1 MNHHYDID
9 TVRSAAV
16 GQWPRI
22 FESLAQI
29 LGEYL
34 IRSER
39 SCPCCPDGGKTRWRV
54 YDDFDET
61 GGCRCNVC
69 GNWGNGFKFLEWRLN
84 QSFKEVLNL
93 VGEFLN
99 CAPSEQQSSR
109 KRKSKPKKQE
119 SVASVVESAGE
130 QDSVPPVLN
139 PDREALRI
147 LIKQTEKDKK
157 AAVKAGD
164 ENWADY
170 IQILS
175 SLEAKYASLHWL
187 ADELG
192 VSVDSLKSLEVK
204 FDKKE
209 DCWLIPEH
217 NALGKVIGTQRRFN
231 DGDKKQKYGGKRGL
245 YFASDWSEKQG
256 PVLIV
261 EGATDTAAGITLG
274 SAVIGR
280 PANKV
285 PKDLLA
291 ELVALL
297 KDIPPEHR
305 IILTAEN
312 DEKPDGEWPGK
323 EGAID
328 TAEKLA
334 EALDRPITWGLPQKG
349 VKDLRQWVQANPGKS
364 GGDFVASLICE
375 DAQPKKIRSFQN
387 FTLRVDGNS
396 EILEPIAMSQL
407 EVNFCKVFGRW
418 PQMAY
423 DKLFVP
429 DATSGVRWIDSSSQL
444 QAWMSESL
452 DEPPNFIRRAGFI
465 KEETLFETIKSA
477 ADKID
482 AIEYFPHEPQI
493 AGRYY
498 ACESLPEGDLTHL
511 ENLLNRFRLA
521 SDVDKQLILAFFMT
535 LISGLGKR
543 PAFAITSEGQGCG
556 KTTLAEVGAS
566 LVGGLM
572 SFSVGEDI
580 DKLKARLVSKGAFSK
595 RIALIDNAKSRK
607 LSWADLE
614 SLITCQEISGRGNF
628 IGEASRPNNM
638 IWVITVNG
646 LAFSRDMAQR
656 SVVIRLKRPQYSAT
670 WEESIIAYAAEYRNE
685 ILSDLIRML
694 RSQPVALKC
703 SSRWGGWEGQILSRL
718 VDPEGIQKVILQR
731 QKEIDVDCDDAEV
744 IEDYFREQLN
754 SLRYETDDHVFIPGS
769 IAAKWLY
776 EATGERL
783 TTTKATQDIKTK
795 IESRIIRRLTWK
807 RTGNARGFI
816 WAELWN
822 ADANLL
828 HDIEVRIDER
838 IRQDRAEQVR
848 NDQESRDAARQYSST
863 FSGSR

>member
-1 MNHHYDID
+1 M
-9 TVRSAAV
+9 
-16 GQWPRI
+16 
-22 FESLAQI
+22 
-29 LGEYL
+29 
-34 IRSER
+34 
-39 SCPCCPDGGKTRWRV
+39 
-54 YDDFDET
+54 
-61 GGCRCNVC
+61 
-69 GNWGNGFKFLEWRLN
+69 
-84 QSFKEVLNL
+84 
-93 VGEFLN
+93 
-99 CAPSEQQSSR
+99 
-109 KRKSKPKKQE
+109 
-119 SVASVVESAGE
+119 
-130 QDSVPPVLN
+130 
-139 PDREALRI
+139 
-147 LIKQTEKDKK
+147 
-157 AAVKAGD
+157 
-164 ENWADY
+164 
-170 IQILS
+170 
-175 SLEAKYASLHWL
+175 
-187 ADELG
+187 
-192 VSVDSLKSLEVK
+192 
-204 FDKKE
+204 
-209 DCWLIPEH
+209 
-217 NALGKVIGTQRRFN
+217 
-231 DGDKKQKYGGKRGL
+231 
-245 YFASDWSEKQG
+245 
-256 PVLIV
+256 
-261 EGATDTAAGITLG
+261 
-274 SAVIGR
+274 
-280 PANKV
+280 
-285 PKDLLA
+285 
-291 ELVALL
+291 
-297 KDIPPEHR
+297 
-305 IILTAEN
+305 
-312 DEKPDGEWPGK
+312 
-323 EGAID
+323 
-328 TAEKLA
+328 
-334 EALDRPITWGLPQKG
+334 
-349 VKDLRQWVQANPGKS
+349 
-364 GGDFVASLICE
+364 
-375 DAQPKKIRSFQN
+375 
-387 FTLRVDGNS
+387 
-396 EILEPIAMSQL
+396 
-407 EVNFCKVFGRW
+407 
-418 PQMAY
+418 
-423 DKLFVP
+423 
-429 DATSGVRWIDSSSQL
+429 
-444 QAWMSESL
+444 
-452 DEPPNFIRRAGFI
+452 
-465 KEETLFETIKSA
+465 
-477 ADKID
+477 
-482 AIEYFPHEPQI
+482 
-493 AGRYY
+493 
-498 ACESLPEGDLTHL
+498 PEGDLTHL

-628 IGEASRPNNM
+628 IGEASRPNNL